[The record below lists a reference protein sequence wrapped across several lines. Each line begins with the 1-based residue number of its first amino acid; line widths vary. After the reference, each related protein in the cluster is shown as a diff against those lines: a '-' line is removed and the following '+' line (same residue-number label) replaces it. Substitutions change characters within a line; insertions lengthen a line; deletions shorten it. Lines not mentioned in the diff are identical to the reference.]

1 MKIWGSIDE
10 AANDLGITTRS
21 VYRQIESGKIRKQ
34 RGKGG
39 GWVYVEEEDTDVWR
53 GDDVTDDVTSD
64 LTSTGDVKDVSN
76 DFIDT
81 SVDVSDK
88 DFVSGKERVFR
99 NKRVSQPTPIR
110 EGASSLVQ
118 GLRDELESAK
128 IQFEVEKLQD
138 AREKWTERKDGE
150 RKERIEKEQVLKLG
164 QFQMEETQRRR
175 EEEQRRVRHKI
186 QIAKAEALEG
196 LDQILPSVITAN
208 VLQEIEGEF
217 LKLKVDEIPSH
228 ELVTI
233 AKAIRDKVF
242 QDPIF
247 TDSVR
252 ESLLNY
258 AWQASTQLLRNQMKK
273 LYQQAVKQGR
283 FNGSYADWL
292 GMLANRYPEDG
303 QKRLFEILL

>member
-1 MKIWGSIDE
+1 MKICGSINE
-10 AANDLGITTRS
+10 AAEALQITPRS
-21 VYRQIESGKIRKQ
+21 VYRRIENGTIGKQ

-39 GWVYVEEEDTDVWR
+39 GWVYVLYEDEDLPE
-53 GDDVTDDVTSD
+53 GDAVTGDVTSD
-64 LTSTGDVKDVSN
+64 LTSTGDGKEASN
-76 DFIDT
+76 DF
-81 SVDVSDK
+81 VSN
-88 DFVSGKERVFR
+88 KERVFR

-110 EGASSLVQ
+110 EGTSSLVQ

-128 IQFEVEKLQD
+128 IEFEVEKLQD
-138 AREKWTERKDGE
+138 AREKWNDRKERE
-150 RKERIEKEQVLKLG
+150 RKERIEEERILKLG
-164 QFQMEETQRRR
+164 QFQMGEARHLEEEKQRRI
-175 EEEQRRVRHKI
+175 RHKI

-233 AKAIRDKVF
+233 AKATSEKVF

-247 TDSVR
+247 ADSVR

-258 AWQASTQLLRNQMKK
+258 AWQTSTQLLRSWVKK

-283 FNGSYADWL
+283 FNGSYAEWL